1 MVGKCAKAF
10 VDVVFG
16 GLNNVP
22 QIKYWMHYFVKEHW
36 SPLQGENH
44 INKTTNGVLAPCYD
58 GWLSIFKGGLNES
71 HKLLWWLKPL
81 CGRFTNEVCGW

>member
-1 MVGKCAKAF
+1 MVGKGAKAF
-10 VDVVFG
+10 VDMVFG

-44 INKTTNGVLAPCYD
+44 INKN
-58 GWLSIFKGGLNES
+58 N
-71 HKLLWWLKPL
+71 
-81 CGRFTNEVCGW
+81 